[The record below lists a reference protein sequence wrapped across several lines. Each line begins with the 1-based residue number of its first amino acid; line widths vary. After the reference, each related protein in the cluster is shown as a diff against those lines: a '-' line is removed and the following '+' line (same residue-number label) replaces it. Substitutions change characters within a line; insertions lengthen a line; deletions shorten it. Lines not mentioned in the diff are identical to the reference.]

1 MSTVN
6 EEKSVVLKIYGQDY
20 PVRGKVDVELLKR
33 IASLVNDRMNEVGAN
48 MSSSAAVHKIAV
60 LAAMNIAGEY
70 LEYRD
75 ETENL
80 IDHVEKR
87 SRELILTIDRSLE
100 QS

>member
-1 MSTVN
+1 MSVEN

-20 PVRGKVDVELLKR
+20 PVRGKVDVEQLKR
-33 IASLVNDRMNEVGAN
+33 IAALVNDRMHEVGAN

-75 ETENL
+75 EHESL
-80 IDHVEKR
+80 LDSVEEK
-87 SRELILTIDRSLE
+87 SRELILTIDRSL
-100 QS
+100 SDT